1 MAKNNFLTI
10 YCIYNAN
17 SSLSGEL
24 IYFFKKYF
32 YGLKCSMCEIT
43 HNFISEKKEW
53 KDRRI
58 QTKINLRTVHL
69 DEQNNDLYNFSYG
82 NTPCVIGE
90 SEKGFKLIFTTTE
103 LDNLNGNV
111 ELFFKSLEEKIN
123 EMFLC

>member
-43 HNFISEKKEW
+43 HNFIYEKKRW
-53 KDRRI
+53 KDRLI

-69 DEQNNDLYNFSYG
+69 DEQNDDLYNFSYG

-90 SEKGFKLIFTTTE
+90 SEKGFKLIFTTTD

>member
-53 KDRRI
+53 KDRLI

-69 DEQNNDLYNFSYG
+69 DDQNDDLYNFSYG

>member
-53 KDRRI
+53 KDRLI

-69 DEQNNDLYNFSYG
+69 DDQNDDLYNFSYG

-123 EMFLC
+123 QMF

>member
-1 MAKNNFLTI
+1 
-10 YCIYNAN
+10 
-17 SSLSGEL
+17 
-24 IYFFKKYF
+24 
-32 YGLKCSMCEIT
+32 
-43 HNFISEKKEW
+43 
-53 KDRRI
+53 
-58 QTKINLRTVHL
+58 LRTVHL

-90 SEKGFKLIFTTTE
+90 SKKGFKLIFTTPE

>member
-1 MAKNNFLTI
+1 MPSNKILTI

-17 SSLSGEL
+17 GSLSGE
-24 IYFFKKYF
+24 ITYFFKKYF

-53 KDRRI
+53 KDRLI

-69 DEQNNDLYNFSYG
+69 DDQNYDLYNFSYG

-90 SEKGFKLIFTTTE
+90 SEKG
-103 LDNLNGNV
+103 
-111 ELFFKSLEEKIN
+111 
-123 EMFLC
+123 

>member
-1 MAKNNFLTI
+1 
-10 YCIYNAN
+10 
-17 SSLSGEL
+17 
-24 IYFFKKYF
+24 
-32 YGLKCSMCEIT
+32 MCEIT

>member
-53 KDRRI
+53 KDRLI

-69 DEQNNDLYNFSYG
+69 DEQNDDLYNFSYG

-90 SEKGFKLIFTTTE
+90 SEKGFKLIFTTTD